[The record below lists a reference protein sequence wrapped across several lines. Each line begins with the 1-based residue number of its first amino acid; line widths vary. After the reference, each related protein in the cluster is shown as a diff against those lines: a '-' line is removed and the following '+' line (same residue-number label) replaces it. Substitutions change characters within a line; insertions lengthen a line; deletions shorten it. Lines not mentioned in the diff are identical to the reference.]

1 MLQIANLTH
10 RYPGARTPQ
19 LHVPAFTL
27 AQGEHAIVIGPSGSG
42 KSTLLHLIAAI
53 LTPQS
58 GDIKVADTSIATLTP
73 RAADLWRGRHIG
85 FLPQKLALIPSLTAR
100 DNILLSAYASGQA
113 SDGKRADAL
122 LGALGLG
129 DKATARPH
137 QLSQGQKQRV
147 ALARAMFNRP
157 QLLLAD
163 EPTANLDD
171 TSCQNA
177 IALLLAQA
185 NEIGASL
192 VLSTHDARVLQALPQ
207 GKVLRLQAPV
217 AGASI

>member
-10 RYPGARTPQ
+10 RYPGAPTPQ
-19 LHVPAFTL
+19 LYVPAFTL
-27 AQGEHAIVIGPSGSG
+27 ARGEHAIVIGPSGSG

-58 GDIKVADTSIATLTP
+58 GDITVADTSIATLTP

-100 DNILLSAYASGQA
+100 DNILLSAYARGHA
-113 SDGKRADAL
+113 SDTSRADAL
-122 LGALGLG
+122 LSALGLG
-129 DKATARPH
+129 VKANARPH

-171 TSCQNA
+171 ASCQSA

-192 VLSTHDARVLQALPQ
+192 LLSTHDARVLQALPQ

>member
-1 MLQIANLTH
+1 MLQISNLTH
-10 RYPGARTPQ
+10 RYPGASIPQ
-19 LHVPAFTL
+19 LKVPAFSL
-27 AQGEHAIVIGPSGSG
+27 ARGEHAIIIGPSGSG

-58 GDIKVADTSIATLTP
+58 GDIRVADTSITTLSP
-73 RAADLWRGRHIG
+73 RAADQWRGRHIG
-85 FLPQKLALIPSLTAR
+85 FLPQKLALIPSLNAR

-113 SDGKRADAL
+113 SDTAHADAL
-122 LGALGLG
+122 LHALGLA
-129 DKATARPH
+129 DKASAQPH

-171 TSCQNA
+171 ASCRSA

-192 VLSTHDARVLQALPQ
+192 ILSTHDARVLEALPQ
-207 GKVLRLQAPV
+207 GKILHLQ
-217 AGASI
+217 GAAN